1 MDSAPNILIMD
12 NDETTG
18 SYYVLFF
25 IYDFLAKSGIGNE
38 LDSLITIN
46 QFYKYFKEFNVFRP
60 NLEYFLKT
68 MNQMKTDGSLDRVCI
83 YTNQL
88 DVRYIDNYSKWVAS
102 DGKVWS
108 PPEILRIMYNKLAH
122 NKKFID
128 GMFTRP
134 FMASNNVYN
143 NYPVK
148 DLAKVFRH
156 FYPNQPVRLDKTIF
170 IDDRYQEHYI
180 INTSNSGTDKLSR
193 YPMSPYYRSLPENAF
208 DIILNAILK
217 RNNISLEKYPD
228 AVKLRQ
234 KIQQEWSEKNKE
246 IKQLELDNPIK
257 SDLLNTLAK
266 DFKQFYLS
274 KGLTNSI
281 TKNIKNARVRA
292 EPNVNQRIRE
302 KRLKESITKSITK
315 RNRGEKERNKT
326 NKGGKG
332 NKGEQRE
339 KRERN
344 QIKRR
349 TTKRRY

>member
-1 MDSAPNILIMD
+1 
-12 NDETTG
+12 
-18 SYYVLFF
+18 
-25 IYDFLAKSGIGNE
+25 
-38 LDSLITIN
+38 
-46 QFYKYFKEFNVFRP
+46 
-60 NLEYFLKT
+60 
-68 MNQMKTDGSLDRVCI
+68 
-83 YTNQL
+83 
-88 DVRYIDNYSKWVAS
+88 
-102 DGKVWS
+102 
-108 PPEILRIMYNKLAH
+108 MYNKLAH

-326 NKGGKG
+326 NKGDKG